1 MSTLQ
6 KTKTERNVGIDLL
19 RCVTMFAIVFIHL
32 CAQGGFFSAV
42 GYGTVGYYC
51 VLPVYMLCFCAV
63 NVYALITGYVEA
75 KFRLR
80 RWLVLWLQVVF
91 LSLAMDLL
99 GEVLERGSVPRDIW
113 IRTFLPVTQKSFWYF
128 TAYSGMFFLLPILRK
143 GLDAL
148 SVRGLCYAIFA
159 VFGVF
164 CCGTAI
170 GGLHYGD
177 TFNMGSG
184 YTMLWLTC
192 LYILGFALHR
202 TQLLSKVKGYGLCL
216 CIALSTG
223 LLTLFVWL
231 KTSKG
236 LEILSGL
243 KLYSYANPLH
253 LINAVCL
260 VTLFSRINCGRAM
273 RRAVAVLSPLT
284 FGVYVIH
291 VHDSAWK
298 RLKGIMSFVGG
309 KSLPVAILLLLGTTL
324 AIYAVCSAADWLRLQ
339 VFRLVRVPKL
349 CEKTEHF
356 VEKRFNRPVDALT
369 GGKG

>member
-6 KTKTERNVGIDLL
+6 KTKTERNLGIDLL

-32 CAQGGFFSAV
+32 CVQGGFFATV
-42 GYGTVGYYC
+42 GYSTVGYYC
-51 VLPVYMLCFCAV
+51 VLPIYMLCFCAV

-75 KFRLR
+75 KFHLR
-80 RWLVLWLQVVF
+80 RWLSLWLQVVF
-91 LSLAMDLL
+91 LSLAMDVL
-99 GEVLERGSVPRDIW
+99 GEILDSGSVPRDIW
-113 IRTFLPVTQKSFWYF
+113 IRTFLPVTQQGFWYF
-128 TAYSGMFFLLPILRK
+128 TAYSGLFFLLPILRK

-148 SVRGLCYAIFA
+148 SVRGLYYAIFA

-177 TFNMGSG
+177 TFRLGSG

-202 TQLLSKVKGYGLCL
+202 THLLSGVKSCRLCL

-223 LLTLFVWL
+223 LLVLFVWL
-231 KTSKG
+231 KLSKG
-236 LEILSGL
+236 VEAIAGL

-260 VTLFSRINCGRAM
+260 VTLFSRIKCGKTI

-291 VHDSAWK
+291 VHDSAWT
-298 RLKGIMSFVGG
+298 RLQGIMSFVGG
-309 KSLPVAILLLLGTTL
+309 KPLPVAILLLLGTTL
-324 AIYAVCSAADWLRLQ
+324 AIYLSCSAIDWLRLQ
-339 VFRLVRVPKL
+339 LFRLVRVPKL

-356 VEKRFNRPVDALT
+356 IEKRFNRPVGALT